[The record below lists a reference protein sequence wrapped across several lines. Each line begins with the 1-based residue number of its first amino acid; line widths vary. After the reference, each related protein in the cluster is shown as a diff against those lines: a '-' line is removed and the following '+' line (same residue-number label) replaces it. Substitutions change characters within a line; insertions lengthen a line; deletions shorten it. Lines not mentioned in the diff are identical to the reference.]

1 MLELR
6 DIHTYYGQ
14 IRAVQGVSI
23 TVNAGEMVCL
33 IGANGA
39 GKSTTLMT
47 VSAGLSTDTAADSAD
62 QLDLAVAVA
71 DDDPFAVSLG
81 HCRSSFC

>member
-47 VSAGLSTDTAADSAD
+47 VSGGPYAGAREHPLR
-62 QLDLAVAVA
+62 
-71 DDDPFAVSLG
+71 G
-81 HCRSSFC
+81 